1 MPPFHAN
8 TRATRRRTL
17 RGLGALLAAP
27 FVAPRRAAAATTV
40 RWLHIEQNVEVA
52 GFYADV
58 ARHFE
63 AANPGVK
70 LELQYLENE
79 SFKKKLTTLLQSPD
93 KPHIVYS
100 WAGGVL
106 REQVK
111 AGVIQD
117 ITAAVDA
124 GGWRSRFG
132 AAGLQLYTV
141 NGRLHGLPMLSS
153 QVGFFYSKPLFAKA
167 GVDAA
172 AIRSWDDFLAAVKKL
187 QAAGITPLVVGGA
200 DKWPLHFYW
209 AHLALRA
216 GGRAAFEAAMA
227 GTGPGFNAP
236 PFVRAGELF
245 AQLAALQPFQR
256 GWQSSRYPQSTGQFG
271 DGKGAM
277 MLMLDALR
285 TAMRTN
291 SADRVGVPDDQLGWF
306 PFPTVPG
313 GQGAPGE
320 TLGGMNGWL
329 VTQGAPKE
337 AVDFLGFMLDAK
349 NQRIAAERGF
359 YIPAVAGAHE
369 FLKQPILRQ
378 LGENVARS
386 PYHQL
391 FYDQMLGPS
400 AGAVVNDVSFDLA
413 AGRAQPADAA
423 AKVQQAWLR
432 SR

>member
-1 MPPFHAN
+1 MMPAPPPPAE
-8 TRATRRRTL
+8 RRRAL
-17 RGLGALLAAP
+17 RGLAAFLGLPLLARPA
-27 FVAPRRAAAATTV
+27 RAATTV
-40 RWLHIEQNVEVA
+40 RWLHIEQNTDVA

-58 ARHFE
+58 AHRFE
-63 AANPGVK
+63 SATPGVK
-70 LELQYLENE
+70 VDLQFLENE

-117 ITAAVDA
+117 LTPAVDA
-124 GGWRSRFG
+124 NGWRNRFG
-132 AAGLQLYTV
+132 TAGLQPYTV
-141 NGRLHGLPMLSS
+141 NNRVYGLPMLTS
-153 QVGFFYSKPLFAKA
+153 QVGFFHSKPLFAKA
-167 GVDAA
+167 DVDAA
-172 AIRSWDDFLAAVKKL
+172 AIKSWDDFLAAVKKL
-187 QAAGITPLVVGGA
+187 QGAGVTPIVVGGA

-209 AHLALRA
+209 AHLSLRA

-227 GTGPGFNAP
+227 GGAPGFAAP
-236 PFVRAGELF
+236 AFVKAGELF
-245 AQLAALQPFQR
+245 AQLTALQPFQR
-256 GWQSSRYPQSTGQFG
+256 GWQSSTYPQSCGQFG

-277 MLMLDALR
+277 MLMLEALR
-285 TAMRTN
+285 SAMRAN
-291 SADRVGVPDDQLGWF
+291 SADKIGLPDEQLGWF
-306 PFPTVPG
+306 PFPALPG
-313 GQGAPGE
+313 GQGSPDE

-337 AVDFLGFMLDAK
+337 AVDFLGFLLDPK

-359 YIPAVAGAHE
+359 YIPAVAGARE
-369 FLKQPILRQ
+369 FVKQPILNR

-400 AGAVVNDVSFDLA
+400 AGAVVNDVSFDIA
-413 AGRAQPADAA
+413 AGRIKPADAA
-423 AKVQQAWLR
+423 ARVQQAWLR